1 MSTPRLNVYH
11 YMLTDPSRFKRFTP
25 QSQLSVY
32 VACETMKRAAELFG
46 VGIHDIRNFGGT
58 GGPKALQAMCLEF
71 PDVVFVGLS
80 HGEYI
85 RLDDVNDDTKR
96 ITLDMTD
103 EELYGRETNNA
114 AFGQINIHRISGA
127 KRLFGVNFPQ
137 DHFIR
142 IAIHTA
148 HLNRNLAS
156 DRVFDDKE
164 VVVVDMSEVQWA
176 RLIASPNTAGVP
188 CTLAR
193 YRDPV
198 TGEYMTPQLP
208 EKDFADAETFKD
220 EIKDRA
226 KKATAEVDAARAK
239 LSEILQGGPVRKG
252 DLQEVLE
259 MLRSGSQTFASNLPF
274 VVERAAETI
283 DEATENAKTEVGA
296 FVDFAMLRLGE
307 RALGDRIQQAL
318 ASGADLKQI
327 GRDVA
332 DAVATVPAITDQR
345 EEED

>member
-1 MSTPRLNVYH
+1 MAKLNTYH
-11 YMLTDPSRFKRFTP
+11 YMLTDPRRFKRFTP
-25 QSQLSVY
+25 QSQLGVY

-46 VGIHDIRNFGGT
+46 VGVHDIRNFGGT
-58 GGPKALQAMCLEF
+58 GGPKAVEAMCHAE
-71 PDVVFVGLS
+71 PNVVFVTIS
-80 HGEYI
+80 HDQYI
-85 RLDDVNDDTKR
+85 RLDDVDDDSKR
-96 ITLDMTD
+96 ITLDMKD
-103 EELYGRETNNA
+103 EELYGRETRNA
-114 AFGQINIHRISGA
+114 AFGQINIHRISGG

-164 VVVVDMSEVQWA
+164 VVVVDLSEVQWA
-176 RLIASPNTAGVP
+176 RLIASPNTSGVP

-198 TGEYMTPQLP
+198 SGEYLTPQLP
-208 EKDFADAETFKD
+208 EKDFADADTFKD

-252 DLQEVLE
+252 DLQEVME

-307 RALGDRIQQAL
+307 RALGDKVREAL
-318 ASGADLKQI
+318 ASGADLKAI
-327 GRDVA
+327 GREVA
-332 DAVATVPAITDQR
+332 DAVATVPML
-345 EEED
+345 EDKSAGED